1 MSETGIDAPV
11 HTLTLEQVSSLTSQ
25 NLLEAELIVFILVPA
40 HQQAPDTKN
49 IKAFITYRNQESEER
64 RRNEVIAQ
72 TPPIMFSRYIKP
84 KPHIGAH

>member
-11 HTLTLEQVSSLTSQ
+11 HTLTLEQVSSLTGQ
-25 NLLEAELIVFILVPA
+25 NLLEAELIIFILVPP
-40 HQQAPDTKN
+40 HQRAPDTKN

-72 TPPIMFSRYIKP
+72 TAPIIFSRYIKP
-84 KPHIGAH
+84 KSHIGAY

>member
-11 HTLTLEQVSSLTSQ
+11 HTLTLEQVSSLAGQ
-25 NLLEAELIVFILVPA
+25 NLLEAELIIFILVPP
-40 HQQAPDTKN
+40 HQRAPDTKN
-49 IKAFITYRNQESEER
+49 IEAFITYRNQESEER